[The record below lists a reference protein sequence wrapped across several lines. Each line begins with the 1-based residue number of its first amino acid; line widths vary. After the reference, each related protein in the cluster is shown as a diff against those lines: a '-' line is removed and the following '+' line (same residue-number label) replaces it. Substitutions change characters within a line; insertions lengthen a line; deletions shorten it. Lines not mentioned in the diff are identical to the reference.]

1 MFPVY
6 RMRLVLPACCSAAGV
21 NTFVVTQMLSA
32 EVMGATRQTLDT
44 DTTDRK
50 IQLNIKQKCQKKA
63 IKYVK
68 ILTGQLRFKNF

>member
-6 RMRLVLPACCSAAGV
+6 RTRLVLPACCSTAGV
-21 NTFVVTQMLSA
+21 NTFIVTQMLSA
-32 EVMGATRQTLDT
+32 EVMGATRQTGT
-44 DTTDRK
+44 DTADRK
-50 IQLNIKQKCQKKA
+50 IQLNVKQKMPKKA